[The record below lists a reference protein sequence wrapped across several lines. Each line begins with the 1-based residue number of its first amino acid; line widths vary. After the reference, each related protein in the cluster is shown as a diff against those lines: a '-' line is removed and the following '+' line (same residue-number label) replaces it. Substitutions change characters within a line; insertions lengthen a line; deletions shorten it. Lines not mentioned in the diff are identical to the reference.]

1 MKWSEWFAA
10 MEGTRL
16 GVGSL
21 CVMPEREGDGG
32 QAVGMTW
39 DSGYLVVLGDNGATL
54 WLRELPPEL
63 IGTCDT
69 PHELRAALNRLKPFT
84 CALCKGHDFTA
95 HVIVRDTQGTIPVG
109 MKRQAEYDVCSHEC
123 ADEWQRRTRL
133 WHEMRGPIGGGE

>member
-21 CVMPEREGDGG
+21 GVVWNGVSQSVSVVWNDHLVSLSDKGAMLWIRVEGGNEP
-32 QAVGMTW
+32 
-39 DSGYLVVLGDNGATL
+39 SEECAT
-54 WLRELPPEL
+54 P
-63 IGTCDT
+63 D
-69 PHELRAALNRLKPFT
+69 ELRAALNRLKPFT

-95 HVIVRDTQGTIPVG
+95 HMIVRDTQGTIPVG